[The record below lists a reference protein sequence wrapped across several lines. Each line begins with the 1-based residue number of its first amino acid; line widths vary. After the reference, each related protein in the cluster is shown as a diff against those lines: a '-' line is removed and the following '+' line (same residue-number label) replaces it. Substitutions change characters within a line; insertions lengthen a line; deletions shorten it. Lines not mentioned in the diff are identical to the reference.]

1 MRLLLEQHLRV
12 HVEKLASETG
22 ERNVQ
27 QPKALY
33 AAAGF
38 IRDTWGQLGFA
49 VHAQGHDTDGVWS
62 ENLAIEI
69 AGSTQ
74 TKEIILFGALLA
86 PNKNVRFLP
95 SRNTLFEH
103 SHNVF

>member
-1 MRLLLEQHLRV
+1 MRLLLEQRLRV

-38 IRDTWGQLGFA
+38 IRDTWGQLGFS
-49 VHAQGHDTDGVWS
+49 VHAQGHDTDGVW
-62 ENLAIEI
+62 AR
-69 AGSTQ
+69 
-74 TKEIILFGALLA
+74 ILRSRLLA
-86 PNKNVRFLP
+86 AR
-95 SRNTLFEH
+95 RQRDHTLRCTV
-103 SHNVF
+103 SPK